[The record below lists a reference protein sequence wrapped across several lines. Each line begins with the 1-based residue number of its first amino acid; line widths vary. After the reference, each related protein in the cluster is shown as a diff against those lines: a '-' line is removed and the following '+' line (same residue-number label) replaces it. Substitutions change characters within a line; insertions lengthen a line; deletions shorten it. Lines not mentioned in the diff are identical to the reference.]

1 MPSRPL
7 NGSSPGS
14 PRRAARPTRVP
25 VACNQ
30 RGFRTHGQSVR
41 GGGVLGPR
49 ELLNRSARGIT
60 ESSCPPPPRLL
71 VNGRVLLAELSRR
84 GDVCRLARY
93 RGHKLTEEWPVGPS
107 LRSSAAPDRP
117 RPGLPTPGRVCHS
130 HNAVGK
136 FACSD
141 EFAVATG
148 SLCRAPPPP
157 GSCHHSGE
165 DSRWC
170 SWSTEQ
176 SDFDESLDGSEIPVF
191 DPWAVEFEAVIFLR
205 RPKLIRPGLLPA

>member
-1 MPSRPL
+1 MAPASF
-7 NGSSPGS
+7 SIDQ
-14 PRRAARPTRVP
+14 RAES
-25 VACNQ
+25 
-30 RGFRTHGQSVR
+30 QSQV
-41 GGGVLGPR
+41 V
-49 ELLNRSARGIT
+49 
-60 ESSCPPPPRLL
+60 PPPPRLL

-191 DPWAVEFEAVIFLR
+191 DPWAVESEAVIFLR
-205 RPKLIRPGLLPA
+205 RPGLIRPVPRSKDDLNRTSPVFNQCAISCNRSN